1 MPALILKSID
11 ENKAC
16 AFSKILIDD
25 LEKLLECPRDYF
37 SIELSQSKFILDG
50 EFVDGHPTVE
60 VYWFDRGHAVQDT
73 AAKLITQ
80 HVNSAGYS
88 SVDVIFYH
96 LDKEKYY
103 ENGEHY

>member
-50 EFVDGHPTVE
+50 KFVDGHPTVE
-60 VYWFDRGHAVQDT
+60 VYWFDRGQAAQDT
-73 AAKLITQ
+73 AAKLIIQ

-103 ENGEHY
+103 ENGDHY